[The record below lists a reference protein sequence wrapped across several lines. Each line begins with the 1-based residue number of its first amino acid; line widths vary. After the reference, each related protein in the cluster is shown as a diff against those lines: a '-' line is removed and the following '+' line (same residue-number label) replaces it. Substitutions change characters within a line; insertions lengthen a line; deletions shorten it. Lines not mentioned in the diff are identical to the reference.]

1 MANRFP
7 LIANSSSNQI
17 QELANA
23 DNLDLTGN
31 NVVGVVNITATGSVT
46 ADSTVTTETV
56 TVVGGGNT
64 SSIKSTSTGIRLED
78 ANGDPIGLG
87 NSFISITSPD
97 ANGIVA
103 NTKANRYYFINTTAG
118 VATAYL
124 PHPVNIGDYVRVSDV
139 AGTFNTNSFFIVPNT
154 SATGPATFIQGSST
168 SLEADVQYA
177 TATLTYTGISSTG
190 WTVK

>member
-31 NVVGVVNITATGSVT
+31 NIVGVVDINADSVT
-46 ADSTVTTETV
+46 TDEVKV
-56 TVVGGGNT
+56 IGGGT
-64 SSIKSTSTGIRLED
+64 TTFIKSTSTGIRLED
-78 ANGDPIGLG
+78 VDNDPIGLG
-87 NSFISITSPD
+87 ISFISITSPD
-97 ANGIVA
+97 ADGLVTT
-103 NTKANRYYFINTTAG
+103 TKANRYYFSNTSAG
-118 VATAYL
+118 VITAHL
-124 PHPVNIGDYVRVSDV
+124 PHPVNIGDYVRISD
-139 AGTFNTNSFFIVPNT
+139 ASGTFNTNSLFIVPND
-154 SATGPATFIQGSST
+154 SATGPATVIQGALT

-190 WTVK
+190 WMIK

>member
-31 NVVGVVNITATGSVT
+31 NIVGVVDIAADSVT
-46 ADSTVTTETV
+46 TDEVK
-56 TVVGGGNT
+56 VVGGGTT
-64 SSIKSTSTGIRLED
+64 SLIKSTSTGIRLED
-78 ANGDPIGLG
+78 VDNDPIGLG
-87 NSFISITSPD
+87 ISFIPITSPD
-97 ANGIVA
+97 ADGLVTT
-103 NTKANRYYFINTTAG
+103 TKANRYYFSNTSAG
-118 VATAYL
+118 VITAHL
-124 PHPVNIGDYVRVSDV
+124 PHPVNIGDYVRISD
-139 AGTFNTNSFFIVPNT
+139 ASGTFNTNSLFIVPND
-154 SATGPATFIQGSST
+154 SATGPATVIQGALT

-190 WTVK
+190 WMIK